1 MYIKGISKIIQPPL
15 KITLAA
21 VDIPYLGISIPCAK
35 FVVHMFVNIHCP
47 RKKIKRLVVFAAA
60 AVNIAETDL
69 NIGER
74 PLLTALIP
82 YLLKDIKRQFL
93 VFKRR
98 VKVSLTAENISDV
111 GINISHPVLVS
122 HILVD
127 PAGLVM
133 KIKGLFII
141 PLMTV
146 GIAYI
151 CVYTSDA

>member
-15 KITLAA
+15 IISLAA
-21 VDIPYLGISIPCAK
+21 VDIPYLAISMPYAK
-35 FVVHMFVNIHCP
+35 LVVHMFVNNHCP
-47 RKKIKRLVVFAAA
+47 RKKIKCLVVFAAT
-60 AVNIAETDL
+60 AVNMAKANL
-69 NIGER
+69 NIGGR
-74 PLLTALIP
+74 TLLPALIP
-82 YLLKDIKRQFL
+82 YFLKDIKRQFL

-98 VKVSLTAENISDV
+98 VKVSLTAVNISDV

-133 KIKGLFII
+133 KIKGLLII

-151 CVYTSDA
+151 CVYTPDA